1 MTSSD
6 RALFWAVSILAV
18 LGLLYGSAASASSE
32 EDRKAKRRQFK
43 RENRN
48 LSGRA
53 DTPVVN
59 LPPGVSVDP
68 NTGLM
73 VGFGLQ
79 VAEGTTGV
87 PWETLRAYDY
97 EPGIPGMPEDI
108 KQLDGKKVAMLGFLW
123 AIYDYDDI
131 HKFGLVGSHWSCCY
145 GIPPGLSDVVIVN
158 LEDGH
163 EGLSQTFNPV
173 RVTGT
178 FHVREMKEGGFTV
191 AIYEITDAKA
201 VVLEY

>member
-1 MTSSD
+1 MSSD
-6 RALFWAVSILAV
+6 RWIVLAVSLVV
-18 LGLLYGSAASASSE
+18 LGCLLWGANDAARSDE
-32 EDRKAKRRQFK
+32 ERAEARRTFQRVERRFGAL
-43 RENRN
+43 E
-48 LSGRA
+48 G
-53 DTPVVN
+53 TPAVN

-73 VGFGLQ
+73 VGFDLQ
-79 VAEGTTGV
+79 VEEGVTGV
-87 PWETLRAYDY
+87 PWETLRAYEY
-97 EPGIPGMPEDI
+97 SPGLEDLPAEI
-108 KQLDGKKVAMLGFLW
+108 KQLDGQRVAMLGFLW

-158 LEDGH
+158 LAEGH

-173 RVTGT
+173 RVQGT
-178 FHVREMKEGGFTV
+178 LRIGEKKEGGFTV
-191 AIYEITDAKA
+191 AIYEMVDAKA

>member
-1 MTSSD
+1 MSSD
-6 RALFWAVSILAV
+6 RWIVLAVSLVTLSCLFWGASD
-18 LGLLYGSAASASSE
+18 AAQSE
-32 EDRKAKRRQFK
+32 EERAEKRKTFK
-43 RENRN
+43 RVEKR
-48 LSGRA
+48 LSALEG
-53 DTPVVN
+53 TPVPN

-73 VGFGLQ
+73 VGFAME
-79 VAEGTTGV
+79 VEEGVTGV
-87 PWETLRAYDY
+87 PWETLRAYEY
-97 EPGIPGMPEDI
+97 NPGLEELPEEI
-108 KQLDGKKVAMLGFLW
+108 KQLDGQKVAMLGFLW

-158 LEDGH
+158 LAEGH

-173 RVTGT
+173 RVQGT
-178 FHVREMKEGGFTV
+178 LRIGEMKEGGFTV
-191 AIYEITDAKA
+191 AIYEMVDAKA

>member
-1 MTSSD
+1 MTTSD
-6 RALFWAVSILAV
+6 RAILWGVSLVAV
-18 LGLLYGSAASASSE
+18 LGLVIGARSAAASHE
-32 EDRKAKRRQFK
+32 TRAAERAEFRPAARQ
-43 RENRN
+43 
-48 LSGRA
+48 LGGRGDVPA
-53 DTPVVN
+53 IA

-73 VGFGLQ
+73 VGFDLK
-79 VAEGTTGV
+79 VEEGTTGI
-87 PWETLRAYDY
+87 PWETLRAYEY
-97 EPGIPGMPEDI
+97 EPGLPNMPEEI
-108 KQLDGKKVAMLGFLW
+108 KKLEGQQVAMLGFLW

-145 GIPPGLSDVVIVN
+145 GIPPGLGDVVIVD
-158 LEDGH
+158 LAEGH

-178 FHVREMKEGGFTV
+178 FHVGERKEGGFTV